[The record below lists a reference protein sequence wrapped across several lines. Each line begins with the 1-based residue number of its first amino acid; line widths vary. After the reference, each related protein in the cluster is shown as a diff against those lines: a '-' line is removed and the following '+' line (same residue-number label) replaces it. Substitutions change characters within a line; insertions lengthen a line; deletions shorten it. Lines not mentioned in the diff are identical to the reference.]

1 MLVLAAAAQF
11 KLRLD
16 ARITFEICEVSPK
29 PARDLGQLGAI
40 AQGLGTVAVGKRT
53 SDSAQVKVDT
63 IQGGCDRTI
72 QRDCLQFFDGFG
84 AGAKRRDGPE
94 WRNRLFGFDDGGFR
108 HGFEWWVKKGQFAN
122 LLAAPRGHAGQRRC
136 AI

>member
-72 QRDCLQFFDGFG
+72 QRDCLPSFLTGLAPGRSGGMGPSGGTGFLG
-84 AGAKRRDGPE
+84 LMTVALGMA
-94 WRNRLFGFDDGGFR
+94 L
-108 HGFEWWVKKGQFAN
+108 KGE
-122 LLAAPRGHAGQRRC
+122 
-136 AI
+136 